1 MAEIGQGSHDP
12 VIAPPGIF
20 SGHSHD
26 KIDKFPRY
34 RRSARHFAKLRPIEL
49 LRNEP
54 TIPGE
59 YRLRL
64 GDNSNFAE
72 SLTAETLADF
82 RRAWISEDRSVA
94 NAAAAMRGGFYSQR

>member
-1 MAEIGQGSHDP
+1 MAQIGQGSHDP
-12 VIAPPGIF
+12 VIAPAANF

-26 KIDKFPRY
+26 KIDNFSRY
-34 RRSARHFAKLRPIEL
+34 RRSARRFAKLRAIEL

-82 RRAWISEDRSVA
+82 GE
-94 NAAAAMRGGFYSQR
+94 RGSLDL